1 MTPDLKKQEAAAD
14 GRGRGLSE
22 LHGDVA
28 DQPASAGANGHLLR
42 GRSFGEV
49 LQEFLDHA
57 FAFAL
62 DVCNQPSV
70 QLPTNLN
77 LNVRHQRITEYL
89 VPSLMIFKSNETL
102 PYFSTTIS
110 KRAVAFKSVAH

>member
-1 MTPDLKKQEAAAD
+1 MTTYLKKQEAAAD
-14 GRGRGLSE
+14 GRGRGLAD

-110 KRAVAFKSVAH
+110 KRAVAFKRVAP